1 MKSEE
6 MNPIVYLGIHSREQS
21 DKDKTFSIAGKGK
34 NSISDPGNEEIEE
47 ILSS

>member
-21 DKDKTFSIAGKGK
+21 DKDKAFSVAWK
-34 NSISDPGNEEIEE
+34 
-47 ILSS
+47 